1 MINWLQN
8 FVSSNSVC
16 YHISAMRSSDFVNH
30 SYDYRP
36 NWTLLR
42 STLRSITI
50 NLSKKVQLNNYKC
63 VILSFALLEGLRKK
77 SDKS

>member
-42 STLRSITI
+42 SITI